1 MKVLIV
7 TDVLRTIHCDL
18 ILNIEDLGYRILIRE
33 IGPVLQTI
41 QTGQTS
47 PSSPSMEAMDS
58 NEGVLGFEDI
68 EDEVASVDV
77 ARDDS
82 RRLNTVATEDKDD
95 NEEVKVT
102 EDVSN
107 EGNQANG
114 SPGDSLISTT
124 RTRSVNFSQNGYSE
138 EVFKISQHAPS
149 LGLGAAYQQPAQHAC
164 QPPGFGSIA
173 NDHANVGID
182 GTAFPQ
188 ITLEDGDSTAQ
199 QLEEELP
206 RPPGF
211 DSPKR
216 HDHSELLVDPACESK
231 PPSSASPIQLAITAP
246 ETLEL
251 NKKAKTTFKK
261 KPVPSLRILTRRRK
275 MLQSSSKSTDNS
287 NKTSEGT
294 RQLARDALEIGRILG
309 LAMIDKEDAAIK
321 TITTSLKKE
330 RKARAQERAEG

>member
-7 TDVLRTIHCDL
+7 TNVLRTIHCDL

-41 QTGQTS
+41 QTVQTS

-68 EDEVASVDV
+68 EDEVASADV

-107 EGNQANG
+107 EGKQANG

-124 RTRSVNFSQNGYSE
+124 RTKSVNFSQNGYSE
-138 EVFKISQHAPS
+138 EIFKISQHAPS

-182 GTAFPQ
+182 GIAFPQ
-188 ITLEDGDSTAQ
+188 LEDGDSTAH

-216 HDHSELLVDPACESK
+216 HDHSELLVDPACESQ
-231 PPSSASPIQLAITAP
+231 PLSIASPIQLAITAP

-261 KPVPSLRILTRRRK
+261 KPVPSKRILTRRRK
-275 MLQSSSKSTDNS
+275 MLQSSSKSTDDS

-294 RQLARDALEIGRILG
+294 RQLAREALEIGKILG
-309 LAMIDKEDAAIK
+309 LAVIDKEDAAIK

-330 RKARAQERAEG
+330 KKARAQERADG